1 MLERVFYPD
10 TNGGSSA
17 RHNWRREMRLCV
29 LAGLALSSKNN
40 LIFDN
45 VTFLHNAT
53 VRPSDNGA
61 TRPKIAD
68 LFSGVGGFSLG
79 AARVGFDI
87 AVAIDLDRH
96 AIASHKKNFPKTE
109 HARRNIAKLSGDDL
123 LSLAKLNAEKLAGI
137 VGGPPCQGFSPMGSR
152 RKNDR
157 RNSLFFHFFRLVS
170 EIKPSF
176 YVAENVPGIL
186 NEKYDDLVEESL
198 SLICDDYDFFCFN
211 LCARDF
217 GAATNRTRVFFI
229 GTLNSLRAALSTAD
243 FSPKNREPTVSVRL
257 ALDGLSPRVLQSW
270 QSETSSWRKIGS
282 SDAEYVRVI
291 NRMCDGLVGDK
302 DAIARFREKGEVSG
316 CFGTRHDTKV
326 VKRFSKVGAGGAD
339 KISRFPRLSWD
350 GLCPTLRAGTDRSLG
365 SYQAVRPIHPDR
377 NRVITP
383 REAARLQGFP
393 DWFQFSPTKWHS
405 FRQIGNSVS
414 PLVAEALLNVI
425 HCKLLL
431 N

>member
-1 MLERVFYPD
+1 VRLRRDRLVPILGVPHSE
-10 TNGGSSA
+10 NGDA
-17 RHNWRREMRLCV
+17 D
-29 LAGLALSSKNN
+29 AK
-40 LIFDN
+40 
-45 VTFLHNAT
+45 
-53 VRPSDNGA
+53 
-61 TRPKIAD
+61 PKIAD

-79 AARVGFDI
+79 AVRAGFDVAI
-87 AVAIDLDRH
+87 AIDLDRH
-96 AIASHKKNFPKTE
+96 AITSHKKNFLKAK
-109 HARRNIAKLSGDDL
+109 HARRNIARLSGTDL
-123 LSLAKLNAEKLAGI
+123 LRIAKIGDDKLLGVI
-137 VGGPPCQGFSPMGSR
+137 GGPPCQGFSPIGRR

-170 EIKPSF
+170 ELKPLF
-176 YVAENVPGIL
+176 FVAENVPGIL
-186 NEKYDDLVEESL
+186 NEKYDGLVEESHG
-198 SLICDDYDFFCFN
+198 LICDDYDCLDSFT
-211 LCARDF
+211 LCASDF

-229 GTLNSLRAALSTAD
+229 GTLKSLKASLLVDD
-243 FSPKNREPTVSVRL
+243 FTSHDQASKVSVRR
-257 ALDGLSPRVLQSW
+257 ALEGLSPRVMQSW
-270 QSETSSWRKIGS
+270 QNEESSWRPINANGS
-282 SDAEYVRVI
+282 KYVRSI

-302 DAIARFREKGEVSG
+302 DAIARFCEKGEVSG

-326 VKRFSKVGAGGAD
+326 VERFSKVGAGAAD

-350 GLCPTLRAGTDRSLG
+350 GLCPTLRAGTDSSRG